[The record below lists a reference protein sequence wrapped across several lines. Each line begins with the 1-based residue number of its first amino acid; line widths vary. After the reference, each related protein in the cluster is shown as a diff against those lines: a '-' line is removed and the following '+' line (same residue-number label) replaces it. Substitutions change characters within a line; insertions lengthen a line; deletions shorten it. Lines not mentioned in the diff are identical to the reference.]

1 MKALTDLT
9 LIVRR
14 TDEVGELI
22 REIELVRPDGA
33 PLPPF
38 EAGAHIEVTLPEGGH
53 NAYSLIDFAGDAAA
67 PAAYLLGV
75 RREDAGNGGSRFM
88 HGLQAGDRL
97 DATGPKN
104 HFPLDD
110 GQGPVLLLAGGI
122 GVTPLIAMASALT
135 ARGRDFRMV
144 YASRSPAAAAFA
156 DRLVAAHGARIQ
168 LHHDDQAGGPVPV
181 AELIA
186 KADPAA
192 HVYVCGPKP
201 MIDATRAA
209 MEAAGRA
216 DGQFHAELFENTSH
230 EAGDRPFEVEIAST
244 GQVITVPADQTII
257 EALEAAGVDLVYDCQ
272 RGDCGICQT
281 DVLEGTPD
289 HRDVVLSKEE
299 RDSGKVMQICVSRA
313 LSDRLKLDL

>member
-1 MKALTDLT
+1 MIDLKLDTIAPVTDRISLFTLVAADGSALP
-9 LIVRR
+9 VY
-14 TDEVGELI
+14 E
-22 REIELVRPDGA
+22 P
-33 PLPPF
+33 
-38 EAGAHIEVTLPEGGH
+38 GAHIDIDLGAVGTRS
-53 NAYSLIDFAGDAAA
+53 YSLVDFE
-67 PAAYLLGV
+67 PQTTPSAYRLAV
-75 RREDAGNGGSRFM
+75 QREDGGDGGSRAM
-88 HGLQAGDRL
+88 HALVPGDTISASEPKDDFHL
-97 DATGPKN
+97 HQGDAPA
-104 HFPLDD
+104 
-110 GQGPVLLLAGGI
+110 LLIAGGI
-122 GVTPLIAMASALT
+122 GVTPLIAMASALST
-135 ARGRDFRMV
+135 RGRDFRMV

-216 DGQFHAELFENTSH
+216 DAQFHAELFENTSH